1 MHTLSTRMFVRL
13 ENLSH
18 IRFLEP
24 QGQYQG
30 NLTQNILGLRLDS
43 FVQIKSRTL
52 FTKKIFR

>member
-18 IRFLEP
+18 NRFLEP

-52 FTKKIFR
+52 FTRKIFR